1 MAREAQDATDQ
12 VTQASPSLVALDAP
26 TAVTQ
31 VSPSLLSLG
40 DDPLRHV
47 LTFLSPADGRRGVG
61 TAAKVFRAAASSA
74 ALARARGAEGYV
86 LRGTDHGVVHALA
99 TACGT
104 KRWPKRAVKKFSD
117 ELIDSMSAASDDED
131 DYVRILSAPP
141 ALLRIASHRDKND
154 ILPMYA
160 SEQSY
165 TSFFE
170 AAVVHPGDPA
180 AEEAEGSGSEC
191 NLAAGSFVEYQLPF
205 KLRISHFRIGMSHC
219 ADSLTDWAFEAFD
232 DELVQ
237 YGFDGWVPLH
247 HNTSKSPW
255 HYVDGG
261 DPGQHKYFYDMNF
274 VSSRFRIKLLDSTG
288 QQCFH
293 IRGFELFGTVLPP
306 WRLD

>member
-1 MAREAQDATDQ
+1 MAREAQDAVDQ
-12 VTQASPSLVALDAP
+12 VTQASPSLVAL
-26 TAVTQ
+26 
-31 VSPSLLSLG
+31 G
-40 DDPLRHV
+40 DDPLRTI

-61 TAAKVFRAAASSA
+61 TAAKLFRAAASSA

-117 ELIDSMSAASDDED
+117 ELIDRMSAASDDED

-141 ALLRIASHRDKND
+141 ALLRIASHRDKSD

-160 SEQSY
+160 SEQLY

-170 AAVVHPGDPA
+170 AAVVHPGDPG

-191 NLAAGSFVEYQLPF
+191 SLVAGSFVEYQLPF

-232 DELVQ
+232 GERVGED
-237 YGFDGWVPLH
+237 FDGWVRLH
-247 HNTSKSPW
+247 HNTSTSPW
-255 HYVDGG
+255 HYTDNGE
-261 DPGQHKYFYDMNF
+261 PGEHKYYYDMSF
-274 VSSRFRIKLLDSTG
+274 ASSRFRIMLLDSAG

>member
-1 MAREAQDATDQ
+1 MAREAQDAVDQ
-12 VTQASPSLVALDAP
+12 MTQARPSLVA
-26 TAVTQ
+26 
-31 VSPSLLSLG
+31 LG

-61 TAAKVFRAAASSA
+61 TAAKLFRAAASSA

-117 ELIDSMSAASDDED
+117 ELIDRMSAASDDED
-131 DYVRILSAPP
+131 DYVRILAAPP
-141 ALLRIASHRDKND
+141 ALLRIVSHRHKSD
-154 ILPMYA
+154 IIPTYA
-160 SEQSY
+160 SEQLY

-170 AAVVHPGDPA
+170 AAVVHPGDPG

-191 NLAAGSFVEYQLPF
+191 SLVAGSFVEYQLPF

-232 DELVQ
+232 GERVGED
-237 YGFDGWVPLH
+237 FDGWVRLH
-247 HNTSKSPW
+247 HNTSTSPW
-255 HYVDGG
+255 HYTDNGE
-261 DPGQHKYFYDMNF
+261 PGEHKYYYDMSF
-274 VSSRFRIKLLDSTG
+274 ASSRFRIMLLDSAG

>member
-1 MAREAQDATDQ
+1 MAREAQDAVNQ
-12 VTQASPSLVALDAP
+12 GTQLV
-26 TAVTQ
+26 V
-31 VSPSLLSLG
+31 LG
-40 DDPLRHV
+40 DDPLRNV
-47 LTFLSPADGRRGVG
+47 LTFLSPAAVRRGVG
-61 TAAKVFRAAASSA
+61 TAAKFFRAAASSA

-205 KLRISHFRIGMSHC
+205 KLRISHVRIGMSHC

>member
-1 MAREAQDATDQ
+1 MAREAQDA
-12 VTQASPSLVALDAP
+12 VTQGTQVKLSLVDDAAVSPSLVA
-26 TAVTQ
+26 
-31 VSPSLLSLG
+31 LG

-61 TAAKVFRAAASSA
+61 TAAKLFRAAASSA

-117 ELIDSMSAASDDED
+117 QLIDSMSAASDDED

-237 YGFDGWVPLH
+237 YGFD
-247 HNTSKSPW
+247 
-255 HYVDGG
+255 
-261 DPGQHKYFYDMNF
+261 
-274 VSSRFRIKLLDSTG
+274 
-288 QQCFH
+288 
-293 IRGFELFGTVLPP
+293 
-306 WRLD
+306 

>member
-1 MAREAQDATDQ
+1 MAREAQDAVDQ
-12 VTQASPSLVALDAP
+12 VTQASPSLVA
-26 TAVTQ
+26 
-31 VSPSLLSLG
+31 LG

-61 TAAKVFRAAASSA
+61 TAAKLFRAAALSA

-141 ALLRIASHRDKND
+141 ALLRIASHRDKSD

-160 SEQSY
+160 SEQLY

-170 AAVVHPGDPA
+170 AVVVYPGDPG
-180 AEEAEGSGSEC
+180 AEEAGGTGSEC
-191 NLAAGSFVEYQLPF
+191 NLLAGSFVEYQLPF
-205 KLRISHFRIGMSHC
+205 KLRMSHFRIGMSHC

-232 DELVQ
+232 SERIGEDS
-237 YGFDGWVPLH
+237 DGWVRLH
-247 HNTSKSPW
+247 HNTSTSPW
-255 HYVDGG
+255 HYRDDG
-261 DPGQHKYFYDMNF
+261 DPGEHKIFSDYYYSDHYDGLA
-274 VSSRFRIKLLDSTG
+274 SSRFRIILLESTG

-293 IRGFELFGTVLPP
+293 VRGFELFGTVLPP